1 METSGM
7 EETVQPS
14 DELSVGQKVIGV
26 FTSPG
31 QTFESIDK
39 KPSWIVPFIITV
51 VIGLGFVYLTT
62 DIITSDTLTQQEE
75 EMIEQGMDS
84 AQIEQALGMTEK
96 FMKFFLPAFTIV
108 GPLVFWAI
116 IGGVFMF
123 VGNVI
128 LGGSSSFKKVYTVTA
143 WSWLIH
149 VLGSL
154 ILLPLVLAKETIMIS
169 FSPAAM
175 MSDESRMTFMY
186 QFLSKF
192 DLFNIWFVAVLA
204 IGLAVVYK
212 MKTQKMVTA
221 AFVVFLI
228 WALGSAGWSQF

>member
-7 EETVQPS
+7 EKT
-14 DELSVGQKVIGV
+14 DELSIGQKIVGI

-31 QTFESIDK
+31 QTFVSIDH
-39 KPSWIVPFIITV
+39 KPSWIVPFVITV
-51 VIGLGFVYLTT
+51 VIGLVFIFLTT
-62 DIITSDTLTQQEE
+62 DIIISDTLAQQEE
-75 EMIEQGMDS
+75 KMIEQGVES
-84 AQIEQALGMTEK
+84 AQIDQALGMTEK
-96 FMKFFLPAFTIV
+96 FMGFLLPAFAIV
-108 GPLVFWAI
+108 GPLVFWAVI
-116 IGGVFMF
+116 AGVFMF

-128 LGGSSSFKKVYTVTA
+128 LGGTSSFKKVYSVTA

-154 ILLPLVLAKETIMIS
+154 ILLPLVLTKETIMIS
-169 FSPAAM
+169 FSPTAM
-175 MSDESRMTFMY
+175 MSDEGRMTFMY

-204 IGLAVVYK
+204 IGLAVIYK
-212 MKTQKMVTA
+212 MKTQKMATA

-228 WALGSAGWSQF
+228 WALVSAGWSQF